1 MGKRYLIDSNVII
14 KSVTIGELD
23 DNSIQFLT
31 PIFNSSFNISV
42 ISKIEILS
50 KDDRLRPFIEESN
63 ILPLTEQIINKTIE
77 LRRKYKVKIP
87 DAIIAAT
94 ALIHHFDLISYNIK
108 DFNFIKGLKVIDP

>member
-14 KSVTIGELD
+14 KSATIGELD

-77 LRRKYKVKIP
+77 LRMKYKVKIP